1 MRWQRPVRLVLG
13 LFALVF
19 AVVVYLQID
28 KREPAGKDGA
38 QTRTDPDAV
47 IESTKGQSFFFKSA
61 KQDIRIDYERL
72 LTYQSGR
79 SKFFGAKVAI
89 LDRAGRNFEILANEA
104 EVAEGQSQIDLRGA
118 VVLTTSD
125 KLTVK
130 TENAVYTQS
139 DEVVRVPGPVAF
151 SRERMQGTSVGA
163 SYDRARDVL
172 WLLDQARITV
182 APDPQGQGGVVVT
195 AGAAGYARR
204 DRYIR
209 FERTVHL
216 VRGGQAVDADGAVA
230 YLKPQSDELEMI
242 ELRGHSRVSG
252 IGTGA
257 NGLQAMTARDINLRY
272 QADGQTIEQATLIGE
287 SVLQLAGGDG
297 KPGQRLSAQSID
309 IELAPDGQ
317 TVETLSGQDNV
328 QLDLP
333 AAQPGGSVRQIRCVS
348 LEASGEPGKPGLQKA
363 RFSDKVE
370 FRETQPATKTA
381 AAVQRVVKSQVLDT
395 KLESGLSAID
405 EATFTGG
412 VTVQDGPRTAS
423 GPSMLYSVTKGA
435 IALFGPPDAERT
447 FVQVTDERVNI
458 EARRLDWTVDGTR
471 MVADVNVKSVLKPQ
485 PPGGADAGA
494 VKRPSMFAGDQPVNV
509 TAKHLVYNR
518 ETGRAEYTGE
528 SQLWQGQ
535 TSIKAD
541 NITLDEASG
550 NLAASGSVRSVMR
563 MESTEASAAR
573 AKSAQGQPSPAAAAA
588 ASATRGAEKPG
599 AASPTGGGKS
609 SDTRPAADTIAT
621 ADDLVYD
628 DGQRKAV
635 YTKAARV
642 FGESGDLRGER
653 IELFFDQ
660 SGKGLERLEAY
671 EKVRFKLAARGA
683 NAPRWGRGGRLS
695 YFAADERYVLA
706 GGPAHVVEQ
715 LPGDCRQT
723 TGRTLTFFKATDS
736 VLVDSNA
743 QGRTQTRTG
752 GACPEMVP

>member
-19 AVVVYLQID
+19 AVVVYLQIE
-28 KREPAGKDGA
+28 KRRPASQDA
-38 QTRTDPDAV
+38 AHTRTDPDAV
-47 IESTKGQSFFFKSA
+47 VESTKGQSFFFKSA

-104 EVAEGQSQIDLRGA
+104 EVAENQSQIDLRGA

-139 DEVVRVPGPVAF
+139 DEVVRIPGPVAF
-151 SRERMQGTSVGA
+151 NRERMQGTSVGA

-182 APDPQGQGGVVVT
+182 APDKTGAGGVAVT
-195 AGAAGYARR
+195 SGAAGYARR

-230 YLKPQSDELEMI
+230 YLKPDSDELEMI
-242 ELRGHSRVSG
+242 ELRGHSRVTG

-272 QADGQTIEQATLIGE
+272 QEDGQTIEQATLVGE
-287 SVLQLAGGDG
+287 AVLQLAGGEG
-297 KPGQRLSAQSID
+297 QPGQRLSAQSID
-309 IELAPDGQ
+309 IELMPDGQ
-317 TVETLSGQDNV
+317 TVETLSGQDSV
-328 QLDLP
+328 QLDMP
-333 AAQPGGSVRQIRCVS
+333 AQANGPVRQIRCVS
-348 LEASGEPGKPGLQKA
+348 LEASGEAGKPGLQKA
-363 RFSDKVE
+363 RFTDKVE
-370 FRETQPATKTA
+370 FRETQPATKA
-381 AAVQRVVKSQVLDT
+381 AAAIQRVVRSQVLET
-395 KLESGLSAID
+395 SLEAGLSSIN

-423 GPSMLYSVTKGA
+423 GPTMVYSVTKGA
-435 IALFGPPDAERT
+435 IALFGPPEAERT

-471 MVADVNVKSVLKPQ
+471 MVADANVKSVLKAQ
-485 PPGGADAGA
+485 QAGADGGT

-509 TAKHLVYNR
+509 TAKHLLYNR
-518 ETGRAEYTGE
+518 ETGRAEYTGD

-550 NLAASGSVRSVMR
+550 NLAATGTVRSVMR
-563 MESTEASAAR
+563 MESTEPAGKGKPGTKPA
-573 AKSAQGQPSPAAAAA
+573 PTAAAA
-588 ASATRGAEKPG
+588 G
-599 AASPTGGGKS
+599 AAGKLGAV
-609 SDTRPAADTIAT
+609 RPAADTIAT

-628 DGQRKAV
+628 DAQRKAT
-635 YTKAARV
+635 YTKTARV
-642 FGESGDLRGER
+642 FGEQGDLRGER

-671 EKVRFKLAARGA
+671 EKVRFKLPPRPDGM
-683 NAPRWGRGGRLS
+683 PRWGRGGRLS
-695 YFAADERYVLA
+695 YFAVDERYVLN
-706 GGPAHVVEQ
+706 GVPAHVVEQ

-736 VLVDSNA
+736 FMVDSNE

-752 GACPEMVP
+752 GACPELVP

>member
-19 AVVVYLQID
+19 AVVVYLQIE
-28 KREPAGKDGA
+28 KRRPASQDA
-38 QTRTDPDAV
+38 AHTRTDPDAV
-47 IESTKGQSFFFKSA
+47 VESTKGQSFFFKSA

-104 EVAEGQSQIDLRGA
+104 EVAENQSQIDLRGA

-139 DEVVRVPGPVAF
+139 DEVVRIPGPVAF
-151 SRERMQGTSVGA
+151 NRERMQGTSVGA

-182 APDPQGQGGVVVT
+182 APDKTGAGGVAVT
-195 AGAAGYARR
+195 SGAAGYARR

-230 YLKPQSDELEMI
+230 YLKPDSDELEMI
-242 ELRGHSRVSG
+242 ELRGHSRVTG

-272 QADGQTIEQATLIGE
+272 QEDGQTIEQATLVGE
-287 SVLQLAGGDG
+287 AVLQLAGGEG
-297 KPGQRLSAQSID
+297 QPGQRLSAQSID
-309 IELAPDGQ
+309 IELMPDGQ
-317 TVETLSGQDNV
+317 TVETLSGQDSV
-328 QLDLP
+328 QLDMP
-333 AAQPGGSVRQIRCVS
+333 AQANGPVRQIRCVS
-348 LEASGEPGKPGLQKA
+348 LEASGEAGKPGLQKA
-363 RFSDKVE
+363 RFTDKVE
-370 FRETQPATKTA
+370 FRETQPATKA
-381 AAVQRVVKSQVLDT
+381 AAAIQRVVRSQVLET
-395 KLESGLSAID
+395 SLEAGLSSIN

-423 GPSMLYSVTKGA
+423 GPTMVYSVTKGA
-435 IALFGPPDAERT
+435 IALFGPPEAERT

-471 MVADVNVKSVLKPQ
+471 MVADANVKSVLKAQ
-485 PPGGADAGA
+485 QAGADGGT

-509 TAKHLVYNR
+509 TAKHLLYNR
-518 ETGRAEYTGE
+518 ETGRAEYTGD

-550 NLAASGSVRSVMR
+550 NLAATGTVRSVMR
-563 MESTEASAAR
+563 MESTEPAGKGKPGTKAA
-573 AKSAQGQPSPAAAAA
+573 PTAAAAA
-588 ASATRGAEKPG
+588 AAGKPG
-599 AASPTGGGKS
+599 AV
-609 SDTRPAADTIAT
+609 RPAADTIAT

-628 DGQRKAV
+628 DAQRKAT
-635 YTKAARV
+635 YTKTARV
-642 FGESGDLRGER
+642 FGEQGDLRGER

-671 EKVRFKLAARGA
+671 EKVRFKLPPRPDGM
-683 NAPRWGRGGRLS
+683 PRWGRGGRLS
-695 YFAADERYVLA
+695 YFAVDERYVLN
-706 GGPAHVVEQ
+706 GVPAHVVEQ

-736 VLVDSNA
+736 FMVDSNE

-752 GACPEMVP
+752 GACPELVP

>member
-1 MRWQRPVRLVLG
+1 MG

-19 AVVVYLQID
+19 AVVVYLQIE
-28 KREPAGKDGA
+28 KRRPAPQGGA
-38 QTRTDPDAV
+38 TNRTDPDAV
-47 IESTKGQSFFFKSA
+47 VESTKGQSFFFKSA

-104 EVAEGQSQIDLRGA
+104 EVAENQSQIDLRGA

-139 DEVVRVPGPVAF
+139 DEVVRVPGAVAF

-182 APDPQGQGGVVVT
+182 APDARGEGGVAVT

-230 YLKPQSDELEMI
+230 YMKPASDDLEMI

-272 QADGQTIEQATLIGE
+272 QEDGQTIQQATLIGE
-287 SVLQLAGGDG
+287 SVLQLAGGEG
-297 KPGQRLSAQSID
+297 QPGQRLSAQSID

-328 QLDLP
+328 QLDMP
-333 AAQPGGSVRQIRCVS
+333 AQANGPVRQIRCVS
-348 LEASGEPGKPGLQKA
+348 LEATGEAGKPGLQKA
-363 RFSDKVE
+363 RFTDKVE
-370 FRETQPATKTA
+370 FRETQPATKA
-381 AAVQRVVKSQVLDT
+381 AAAIQRVVKSQVLDT
-395 KLESGLSAID
+395 KLESGLSAIA

-412 VTVQDGPRTAS
+412 VTIQDGPRAAS
-423 GPSMLYSVTKGA
+423 GPTMIYSVAKGE
-435 IALFGPPDAERT
+435 IALLGPPEAERT

-471 MVADVNVKSVLKPQ
+471 MVADTNVKSVLKAQ
-485 PPGGADAGA
+485 PAGADGS

-509 TAKHLVYNR
+509 TAKHLLYNR

-550 NLAASGSVRSVMR
+550 NLAASGTVRSVMR
-563 MESTEASAAR
+563 MESTEATTGKGKSPQGPATAGAA
-573 AKSAQGQPSPAAAAA
+573 PSTNKPAGKPAA
-588 ASATRGAEKPG
+588 PG
-599 AASPTGGGKS
+599 AAPGGAGKPAEV
-609 SDTRPAADTIAT
+609 RPAADTIAT

-628 DGQRKAV
+628 DAQRKAT

-642 FGESGDLRGER
+642 FGEQGDLRGER

-660 SGKGLERLEAY
+660 SGKGLERLEAF
-671 EKVRFKLAARGA
+671 EKVRFKLPPRPDGS
-683 NAPRWGRGGRLS
+683 PRWGRGARLS
-695 YFAADERYVLA
+695 YFALDERYVLN
-706 GGPAHVVEQ
+706 GTPAHVVEQ

-723 TGRTLTFFKATDS
+723 TGRALTFFKATDS
-736 VLVDSNA
+736 FMVDSNE

-752 GACPEMVP
+752 GACPELVP